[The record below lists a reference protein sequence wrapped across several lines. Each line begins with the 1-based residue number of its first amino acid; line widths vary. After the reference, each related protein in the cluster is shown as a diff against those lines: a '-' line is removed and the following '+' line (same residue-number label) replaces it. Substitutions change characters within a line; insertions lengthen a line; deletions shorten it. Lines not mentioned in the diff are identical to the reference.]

1 MTHAPND
8 TLSLHARFVAP
19 ARARPQLW
27 RLLLGIVL
35 ILVIYFAG
43 ILALLG
49 AIWLIA
55 GFDAMVLWAGR
66 LTQGQTP
73 AAVLFVLASFTFM
86 ALGPMLVARLLHKR
100 GPGTLFGPWRDVAR
114 GFAMGAGVVGGLIG
128 LSALVMDLGFTPLPN
143 VPLGL
148 WLMVLPLALLGLLI
162 QTGAEEILF
171 RGYLQQ
177 QLAARFASPLAWAV
191 LPSLLFGL
199 LHFNAGAPSHIAWL
213 TVAAT
218 GLFGMIAA
226 DLTRVT
232 GNIGLAWGFHFANN
246 VFALLV
252 IALSG
257 PLSGLALYTTP
268 FSAAQTDTLLPLI
281 ARDMAATVAFWAV
294 LRGLLYWRAKSAAR

>member
-1 MTHAPND
+1 MTHGLTP
-8 TLSLHARFVAP
+8 HARFVAP

-27 RLLLGIVL
+27 RLLLGTVL
-35 ILVIYFAG
+35 ILIIYFAG
-43 ILALLG
+43 ILGLLG
-49 AIWLIA
+49 AVWLFA

-66 LTQGQTP
+66 LTEGRTP
-73 AAVLFVLASFTFM
+73 AAVLLVLASFVFM
-86 ALGPMLVARLLHKR
+86 ALGPMLMARLLHKR
-100 GPGTLFGPWRDVAR
+100 KAGTLFGPWRDVAR
-114 GFAMGAGVVGGLIG
+114 GFALGAGVVGGLIG

-143 VPLGL
+143 LPLTL
-148 WLMVLPLALLGLLI
+148 WLTLLPLALLGLLI

-199 LHFNAGAPSHIAWL
+199 LHFNGSAPPHIAWL

-252 IALSG
+252 IALNG

-268 FSAAQTDTLLPLI
+268 FTAAETDTLLPLI
-281 ARDMAATVAFWAV
+281 ARDMAATVAFWAA
-294 LRGLLYWRAKSAAR
+294 LRAILYWRARRTAR